1 MPMQFH
7 ADLHIH
13 GRFSAAT
20 SSDMNFKNLAKG
32 SEQKGVDLVATG
44 DCLHP
49 TWLKEIKDM
58 EKVAEFTNEFLPQI
72 KGVVSINT
80 EFLIRRYKIERSLMV

>member
-1 MPMQFH
+1 VFFDIHVSPDRIEAAAERLSQHSDISIIYQMSSNN
-7 ADLHIH
+7 ALHVH
-13 GRFSAAT
+13 GFFS
-20 SSDMNFKNLAKG
+20 
-32 SEQKGVDLVATG
+32 
-44 DCLHP
+44 
-49 TWLKEIKDM
+49 DM